1 MAAPTGYGA
10 VSAPTQG
17 TVVKDGGRGGTEG
30 GVRRCDPV
38 VEAMKMENV
47 VTAPRAGTV
56 SGLQVAVGDA
66 TAPGA
71 VLCELT

>member
-1 MAAPTGYGA
+1 
-10 VSAPTQG
+10 
-17 TVVKDGGRGGTEG
+17 
-30 GVRRCDPV
+30 
-38 VEAMKMENV
+38 MENV

-66 TAPGA
+66 TAQGA